1 MFFKFICAVVTRCLF
16 ILVSLIGVWRVVW
29 VKDNGLYWF
38 LTILYLPLVAE
49 MILTLRR
56 RRGNDYKWF
65 SPAIFLFLISIIPSL
80 WILEL
85 HHQENKSTDSMCEKL
100 DSTEN
105 IKRLFRLWR
114 NSTDGSEPP
123 EGVYLSSVCAN
134 DWILAL
140 HQILLI
146 LLILGKWLL
155 PAAGELTRDQL
166 SQLLLIFVGTAADIL
181 EFTSETLSDI
191 NDSSPAMVYIILAVW
206 TWSMLQFPLHFSV
219 MGVSSDD
226 LSEPTTSLLTNLRTD
241 IWSTV
246 EALFIQ
252 DGPFLVV
259 RLTVMI
265 YFNVVHQMLIFFAIK
280 NFLVVILNI
289 YRLSVLICDK
299 TS

>member
-1 MFFKFICAVVTRCLF
+1 MFFQFICAVLTRSLF
-16 ILVSLIGVWRVVW
+16 LLLSLIGVWRVVW
-29 VKDNGLYWF
+29 VKDHGLYWL
-38 LTILYLPLVAE
+38 LTGLCLPLVVE
-49 MILTLRR
+49 MILTLKR
-56 RRGNDYKWF
+56 RRGKDYKWF
-65 SPAIFLFLISIIPSL
+65 SPAIFLFLVSIIPSL

-85 HHQENKSTDSMCEKL
+85 HHQENKSTDSRCEKL

-105 IKRLFRLWR
+105 IKSIFKLQVSSGNMTLKEMFSML
-114 NSTDGSEPP
+114 T
-123 EGVYLSSVCAN
+123 SVCAN

-146 LLILGKWLL
+146 LLIIGKWLL

-181 EFTSETLSDI
+181 EFTSETLTDMK
-191 NDSSPAMVYIILAVW
+191 DSSPAMVYIILGVW
-206 TWSMLQFPLHFSV
+206 TWSMLQFPLHLSV
-219 MGVSSDD
+219 MAGSSDQA
-226 LSEPTTSLLTNLRTD
+226 SEPAPSLLSNLRTD

-246 EALFIQ
+246 EALLIQ

-280 NFLVVILNI
+280 NLLVVLLNI
-289 YRLSVLICDK
+289 YRLAVLTCDR
-299 TS
+299 SS